1 MFNNKKVSALTT
13 AISLLCASFS
23 LNAQD
28 VVQQPLH
35 QQEQQSDNSRV
46 FQREL
51 PFSGLGFQ
59 RSIAL
64 EGSESSAYIG
74 FGSRL
79 DEVVSKATLHFDM
92 TPSPALLS
100 LVSHVKVYLNNE
112 MMGVVSIA
120 DGHPGNR
127 VSSSI
132 PLDARYFTNYN
143 QIHFELIGNT
153 KKACSNPNDSSIWA
167 EISQSSYIEMLVQKT
182 ELASDLSLLP
192 APFFDSRDFS
202 QLTLP
207 IVLGNHYDLSDIK
220 AAGVLGSYF
229 GALADWRSAQFPL
242 EINALP
248 KRHAVVFVTN
258 DNKPDFLRD
267 YPDTDGPRLQVIS
280 HPTDPY
286 VKLLLVLGRDGA
298 DLNTAVQG
306 LALGHQLL
314 TGPVAKINSVE
325 QIAPRVP
332 YDAPN
337 WLSTSRPIAFSE
349 LVEQSSML
357 QVEGRTPPPINV
369 RFQLPPDLFT
379 WQSRGIPVDLNYR
392 YSPPATNNSGSRLSL
407 RINDQFIQA
416 VNLTTEGISG
426 DSRRIRVP
434 LLSESKSAQNHFV
447 RIPAFRVGSK
457 NQIDFEFSF
466 ASVTEGSCQVTQ
478 PSKQYAVIDGDSTV
492 DFSGFPH
499 YIEMPNMRA
508 FATSGFPF
516 TRMADLS
523 ETTVIVPEHA
533 PVEVLQTFVNLMG
546 SLGQS
551 SGYPGFKVTLTD
563 KIDAQALEDKDL
575 ISIGV
580 ANTLANAMNVP
591 NQLNL
596 IVEAGERQIRIPRK
610 NEQQLRMNWVS
621 GAEGNHAPSESISVD
636 ATGSFAA
643 IYGMESPFT
652 DNRSLISIMAAHPAD
667 FSTVDRA
674 LADSGKVGHMFGSV
688 VTIRDDEIASHNV
701 GEHYYVGK
709 LPVWQLIWYHFSNH
723 PIIVA
728 FFAAF
733 MVVIVTI
740 ALWRV
745 LRQVAAKRVEKTE
758 GEEK

>member
-1 MFNNKKVSALTT
+1 MFNNKKVAVLTT
-13 AISLLCASFS
+13 ALSLLSMSFG

-28 VVQQPLH
+28 AALQASPM
-35 QQEQQSDNSRV
+35 QSGQGENSRV
-46 FQREL
+46 VQREL
-51 PFSGLGFQ
+51 PFSGLGLQ

-64 EGSESSAYIG
+64 EGSESSVYVG

-92 TPSPALLS
+92 IPSPALLS
-100 LVSHVKVYLNNE
+100 LVSHLKVYLNNE

-120 DGHPGNR
+120 DGQQGNR
-127 VSSSI
+127 VSASI
-132 PLDARYFTNYN
+132 PLDARYFSNYN
-143 QIHFELIGNT
+143 QIRFELIGNT
-153 KKACSNPNDSSIWA
+153 KKECGNPNDASIWA
-167 EISQSSYIEMLVQKT
+167 EISQSSYIEMQVQKT
-182 ELASDLSLLP
+182 ELVSDLSLLP
-192 APFFDSRDFS
+192 APFFDSRDFA
-202 QLTLP
+202 QLNLP
-207 IVLGNHYDLSDIK
+207 IVLGNNYDLSEIK

-242 EINALP
+242 NINTLP
-248 KRHAVVFVTN
+248 TRHAVVLVTN

-267 YPDTDGPRLQVIS
+267 FPDTDGPRLQVIT

-286 VKLLLVLGRDGA
+286 VKLLLILGRDST

-306 LALGHQLL
+306 LALGNQLL
-314 TGPVAKINSVE
+314 TGPVAKINGVK
-325 QIAPRVP
+325 QILPRVP

-337 WLSTSRPIAFSE
+337 WLSTDRPIAFSE
-349 LVEQSSML
+349 LVEQQSML
-357 QVEGRTPPPINV
+357 QVEGRTPPPISV
-369 RFQLPPDLFT
+369 RFHLPPDLFT
-379 WQSRGIPVDLNYR
+379 WQSRGIPIDLNYR

-407 RINDQFIQA
+407 RINEQFIQA
-416 VNLTTEGISG
+416 VNLTTEGRSE
-426 DSRRIRVP
+426 DSSRIRVP
-434 LLSESKSAQNHFV
+434 LLSELSRGQDKLV
-447 RIPAFRVGSK
+447 RIPAFKVGSK
-457 NQIDFEFSF
+457 NQVEFEFSF
-466 ASVTEGSCQVTQ
+466 ASVTEGLCQVTQ

-523 ETTVIVPEHA
+523 ETTVVVPEQA
-533 PVEVLQTFVNLMG
+533 PVEVLQTFINLMG
-546 SLGQS
+546 SLGQD

-563 KIDAQALEDKDL
+563 KVDVKSLEDKDL

-580 ANTLANAMNVP
+580 SKALAKAMDDP
-591 NQLNL
+591 NQLDL
-596 IVEAGERQIRIPRK
+596 IVEAGKRQIRLPRK
-610 NEQQLRMNWVS
+610 NEQQIGMNWLMES
-621 GAEGNHAPSESISVD
+621 EGNHAPSELVSVD
-636 ATGSFAA
+636 AIGSFAA

-652 DNRSLISIMAAHPAD
+652 DSRSLISIMGAHPAA
-667 FSTVDRA
+667 FSSVDRV
-674 LADSGKVGHMFGSV
+674 LADPGKVELMFGSV
-688 VTIRDDEIASHNV
+688 VTIRGDEIASHNV

-709 LPVWQLIWYHFSNH
+709 LPVWQLVWYHFSNH

-740 ALWRV
+740 ALWRI
-745 LRQVAAKRVEKTE
+745 LRQVAAKRVEKV
-758 GEEK
+758 GDEKE